1 MPDAPEPRAAA
12 HSRTR
17 SPADSH
23 TRTPAQEYSRRL
35 AHWRERS
42 AAGAKLER
50 SISNWRLVVFL
61 IGLALAWLSFGME
74 LLPAYGVI
82 GAAVAFLALVV
93 AHARVTPAR
102 VRADR
107 AVAFYERATAR
118 LEDRWAGSGETGT
131 DFFAQAHPCA
141 EDLDLF
147 GTGSLFELLCTART
161 RAGQQK
167 LAAWLQAGATPEQ
180 IRARQTAVD
189 ELRGRVDLREEI
201 ALLGADVGAAVHP
214 KALAAW
220 GNAPPVLLSSGK
232 RFVAA
237 AIMTGAIG
245 AAVAWQLAMCGPL
258 PLLAI
263 FAAEALFAL
272 PLRRRVQK
280 IARAVEL
287 PGQDLALL
295 AAMLARFEAER
306 FTAPLL
312 VRLRTALDT
321 NGVPPSRRIKQL
333 HRLINLLDA
342 RRNQLFAAIA
352 PLLLWA
358 TQLTLAVES
367 WRSVSG
373 PAIGRWLEALGDF
386 EALCCLSGYAYEHA
400 GDPFPEI
407 VEDGPLFDG
416 EGLGHPLLP
425 LQRCVRNDVSLGAQ
439 IQALVVSGS
448 NMSGKSTLLRTV
460 GTNAVLGMAGAPV
473 RARRLKLSPLVVG
486 TSMRIQD
493 SLQEGTSRFY
503 AEIQRL
509 RRLVD
514 LARGP
519 VPLLFLLDE
528 ILHGTNSHDRRIGAE
543 AIVRGLLAREAIG
556 LVTTHDLTLTQI
568 ADNLAPR
575 AMNVHFEDHLEDGKM
590 SFDYRMRPGV
600 VEKSNALA
608 LMRSVG
614 LEV

>member
-1 MPDAPEPRAAA
+1 MPDPVDHGAPA
-12 HSRTR
+12 H
-17 SPADSH
+17 
-23 TRTPAQEYSRRL
+23 QEYARRL
-35 AHWRERS
+35 AYWRER
-42 AAGAKLER
+42 AASGAKWER

-61 IGLALAWLSFGME
+61 FGLALAWLSFGME
-74 LLPAYGVI
+74 LVPSYSLFAPV
-82 GAAVAFLALVV
+82 VAFLALVV
-93 AHARVTPAR
+93 AHTQVTPRR

-107 AVAFYERATAR
+107 AVALYERGNAR
-118 LEDRWAGSGETGT
+118 LEDRWAGSGETGM
-131 DFFAQAHPCA
+131 DFLEAQHPCA
-141 EDLDLF
+141 QDLDLF
-147 GTGSLFELLCTART
+147 GAGSLFELLCTART
-161 RAGQQK
+161 RAGQQT
-167 LAAWLQAGATPEQ
+167 LAAWLQAGAAPEE
-180 IRARQTAVD
+180 IRARQAAIE
-189 ELRGRVDLREEI
+189 ELRQRVDLREEI

-220 GNAPPVLLSSGK
+220 GNAAPILLSARK
-232 RFVAA
+232 RIVAATIMTAAIVAA
-237 AIMTGAIG
+237 A
-245 AAVAWQLAMCGPL
+245 AWQLEISGPF
-258 PLLAI
+258 PLLAM
-263 FAAEALFAL
+263 FAVEALFAL

-280 IARAVEL
+280 IARDVEL

-295 AAMLARFEAER
+295 AQMLARLEAER
-306 FTAPLL
+306 FTSPML
-312 VRLRTALDT
+312 VRLRAALDT
-321 NGVPPSRRIKQL
+321 NGVPPSQRIRQL

-352 PLLLWA
+352 PLLLWG
-358 TQLTLAVES
+358 TQFTFAIES

-373 PAIGRWLEALGDF
+373 PAIQRWLDALGEF
-386 EALCCLSGYAYEHA
+386 ETLCCLSGYAYEHA
-400 GDPFPEI
+400 EDPFPEI
-407 VEDGPLFDG
+407 VERGPLFEG

-425 LQRCVRNDVSLGAQ
+425 LQRCVRNDVSLGPELRS
-439 IQALVVSGS
+439 LVVSGS
-448 NMSGKSTLLRTV
+448 NMSGKSTLLRTI
-460 GTNAVLGMAGAPV
+460 GTNAVLAQAGAPV
-473 RARRLKLSPLVVG
+473 RAHRLQLSPLVVG

-509 RRLVD
+509 RQLVD
-514 LARGP
+514 LAQGS

-543 AIVRGLLAREAIG
+543 AIVRGLLARDAVG

-575 AMNVHFEDHLEDGKM
+575 AMNVHFEDHLENGRM
-590 SFDYRMRPGV
+590 TFDYRMHPGV